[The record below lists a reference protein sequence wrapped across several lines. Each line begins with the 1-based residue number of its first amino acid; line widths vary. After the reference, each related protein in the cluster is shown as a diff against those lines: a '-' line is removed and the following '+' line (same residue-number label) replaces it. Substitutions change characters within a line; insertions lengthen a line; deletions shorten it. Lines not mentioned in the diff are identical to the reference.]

1 MPVNVQCPGCRK
13 VCQIADAQLGQ
24 ASYCPYCRTM
34 FTTRAPASRPAP
46 APATQQAVQRPAPV
60 VAGGGDEE
68 LMFWDDAAVSAA
80 LSSTPTPP
88 SAPTPPPTPAPQV
101 HAPSSAAK
109 GPSRPLPHVN
119 TARLDIGAATSVGR
133 VRQRNEDSYFL
144 HHLGWSNRNQ
154 FNDVALA
161 IVADG
166 LGGHAGGDMASGM
179 LINIVGNTL
188 ATTLTG
194 ALLGREANAATLAA
208 AVDGALKTANNAIFN
223 RAQSDSSLR
232 GMASTASVAIIWN
245 GQVQI
250 THVGDT
256 RVYLYQQGSLTQ
268 LTKDQTLVAKM
279 VDMGHLTP
287 QQALTHPARN
297 EVAQAVG
304 LHNVIDP
311 VPYSARLTPG
321 SWLIVAC
328 DGLHAH
334 VDARN
339 LENAIRMAI
348 PSASYLANQL
358 VDLANQGGG
367 TDNCTV
373 VAVRCY

>member
-1 MPVNVQCPGCRK
+1 
-13 VCQIADAQLGQ
+13 
-24 ASYCPYCRTM
+24 M
-34 FTTRAPASRPAP
+34 FTTRAPSPK
-46 APATQQAVQRPAPV
+46 PATQQAVPRPASVP
-60 VAGGGDEE
+60 AGGGDDEE
-68 LMFWDDAAVSAA
+68 LLFWDDAAVSAA
-80 LSSTPTPP
+80 LAGASPP
-88 SAPTPPPTPAPQV
+88 SAPPPPPAPPPHV
-101 HAPSSAAK
+101 HAPASAAAK
-109 GPSRPLPHVN
+109 GPSRPLPQVN
-119 TARLDIGAATSVGR
+119 VARLDIGAATSVGR

-154 FNDVALA
+154 YNDVALA

-166 LGGHAGGDMASGM
+166 LGGHQGGDMASGM

-188 ATTLTG
+188 AATLTG
-194 ALLGREANAATLAA
+194 ALLGREASPAALAQ
-208 AVDGALKTANNAIFN
+208 AVDGALKTANTAIFN
-223 RAQSDSSLR
+223 RAQSDASLR
-232 GMASTASVAIIWN
+232 GMASTASIAIIWN

-256 RVYLYQQGSLTQ
+256 RVYLYQQGALSQ

-304 LHNVIDP
+304 LHNFIEP
-311 VPYSARLTPG
+311 VPYAARLTPG